1 MCLRQ
6 HYYYCHKICDIRP
19 PPVDDSDNWCPV
31 TKLRHGQVLPHQLT
45 KLSRNKKTMRVI
57 ITIYDLGTT
66 DLMQSELRTANA
78 SPAVEQPHTADDMP
92 LTRQAGPSSPNWH

>member
-1 MCLRQ
+1 
-6 HYYYCHKICDIRP
+6 
-19 PPVDDSDNWCPV
+19 
-31 TKLRHGQVLPHQLT
+31 
-45 KLSRNKKTMRVI
+45 MRVI